1 MKKYNCILISIILL
15 LCGCEKK
22 DSYCADVKRKTP
34 HRISCLYRLHPMLLN
49 YHNLTRPSSI
59 SVTD

>member
-1 MKKYNCILISIILL
+1 MKKYYCILISIILL

-22 DSYCADVKRKTP
+22 DTTP
-34 HRISCLYRLHPMLLN
+34 HQLPMLLN